1 MPGGGVS
8 FVVLGGR
15 GEVYSYVKS
24 RPMEA
29 QLAW

>member
-1 MPGGGVS
+1 VTGGGVS

-15 GEVYSYVKS
+15 GEVYVKS